1 MSSVREKAIAL
12 LAAVVLPVAV
22 RMLALPTVLKLCDHW
37 PRAGRLRH
45 GPQALVFRVRRWL
58 WHGRGPWTSTCLT
71 RSLVLYAMLRQ
82 HGYRPRFVVGVMGAQ
97 ARFAAH
103 AWVLLDGIPLGDP
116 RGAVEGYSQLLS
128 HGA

>member
-1 MSSVREKAIAL
+1 MSRFRERAVALIAAIL
-12 LAAVVLPVAV
+12 LPVAV
-22 RMLALPTVLKLCDHW
+22 RTLALPTVLRICDRL
-37 PRAGRLRH
+37 PSAGRMRQAP
-45 GPQALVFRVRRWL
+45 GALVGRARRWL

-71 RSLVLYAMLRQ
+71 RSLLLYAMLRQ

-103 AWVLLDGIPLGDP
+103 AWVMLDDMTLGDP
-116 RGAVEGYSQLLS
+116 RGAVDNYSQLLS

>member
-1 MSSVREKAIAL
+1 MSRFRERAVALIAAIL
-12 LAAVVLPVAV
+12 LPVAV
-22 RMLALPTVLKLCDHW
+22 RALALPTVLRICDRL
-37 PRAGRLRH
+37 PSAGRMRQAP
-45 GPQALVFRVRRWL
+45 GALVGRARRWL

-71 RSLVLYAMLRQ
+71 RSLLLYAMLRQ

-103 AWVLLDGIPLGDP
+103 AWVMLDDMALGDP
-116 RGAVEGYSQLLS
+116 RGAVDNYSQLLS